1 MDIIGRNLVLISS
14 RSQRVK
20 VTQELTEKK
29 SNKKKNP
36 MLGGTFLMLFWKSKC
51 LSIFALTKGW
61 LALETSLETLHGG
74 QFATWYQQ
82 VLTIL
87 VRKC

>member
-29 SNKKKNP
+29 SNKNP
-36 MLGGTFLMLFWKSKC
+36 MLGGTFLMSFWKSKC

-61 LALETSLETLHGG
+61 LALETSLESLHGG

-87 VRKC
+87 VGKC

>member
-1 MDIIGRNLVLISS
+1 
-14 RSQRVK
+14 
-20 VTQELTEKK
+20 
-29 SNKKKNP
+29 
-36 MLGGTFLMLFWKSKC
+36 MLGGTFLMFWKSKC
-51 LSIFALTKGW
+51 LSIFALTKDW

-87 VRKC
+87 VGKC